1 MARTRRLSLDAT
13 FGLALSLL
21 LTAGSGTSFAQA
33 AAPAPPP
40 VWSGSLGAGLAVT
53 SGNSDTSNFN
63 LAFNVKHDPANPH
76 LMTAEAFH
84 LRGTNQGV
92 LSVSRSTFG
101 VRDEYTMSPRALLFG
116 QVRYLRDSGKQ
127 IDYLLAPTVGVG
139 YKLVDTAPTKLAIDA
154 GVGGVWER
162 NTGLSTSAS
171 GAVNLGETFSHK
183 LSDTATI
190 TQAINGLWKTSDF
203 GDALYT
209 FSLGLAAAITPKS
222 TIKVELLEVYKTL
235 PPSAAIQKQDVALV
249 TSFVYGF

>member
-1 MARTRRLSLDAT
+1 MVAS
-13 FGLALSLL
+13 
-21 LTAGSGTSFAQA
+21 AGSGTAFAQ

-40 VWSGSLGAGLAVT
+40 PVWSGNVGVGLAVT

-63 LAFNVKHDPANPH
+63 LAFNVKHDPDNPH

-84 LRGTNQGV
+84 LRGTNEGV
-92 LSVSRSTFG
+92 VSVNRSTFG
-101 VRDEYTMSPRALLFG
+101 VRDEYTLSPRALLFG
-116 QVRYLRDSGKQ
+116 QVRYLRDTGKQ

-190 TQAINGLWKTSDF
+190 TQSINGLWKTSDF
-203 GDALYT
+203 GDALYS
-209 FSLGLAAAITPKS
+209 FSVGLAASITPKS
-222 TIKVELLEVYKTL
+222 TLKIELLEVYKTL
-235 PPSAAIQKQDVALV
+235 PPSAAVQKQDVALV